1 MPGLIEGLYRVVRL
15 ADTRSPRLWLGL
27 GLRLLERVC
36 AIAPFLLGFVWL
48 QRQSCE
54 QCQGQ
59 APVDKHQYQH
69 EQQRHGQ
76 RSQQLGHDM
85 GEQGLDALDV
95 LGQAF
100 AQLADPFLAQHAQ
113 G

>member
-48 QRQSCE
+48 Q
-54 QCQGQ
+54 G
-59 APVDKHQYQH
+59 
-69 EQQRHGQ
+69 
-76 RSQQLGHDM
+76 
-85 GEQGLDALDV
+85 DASV
-95 LGQAF
+95 LGLSLGLCGLLVA
-100 AQLADPFLAQHAQ
+100 